1 MRHRGTCFTYLQSSG
16 VFVNCR
22 PGEDPALVD
31 LELQKRLYDN
41 LVMGRKRLDE
51 VSYPYMIFSSV
62 M

>member
-1 MRHRGTCFTYLQSSG
+1 MFNLLV

-22 PGEDPALVD
+22 QGEDPALTD